1 MHLLC
6 HIRRFVSLAALVT
19 VLGAV
24 LPGGAAQAA
33 VAWAHGSPA
42 PNGVPRGPAPPFDS
56 SLLSSL
62 DLQAA
67 ANEQYGPHARLV
79 GDWKHLYGL
88 RVQLG
93 NHLHNLDVA
102 RAVRKE
108 LGTGW
113 TVAAVGPTASD
124 WRGFH
129 VGALHNQTVA
139 VMLIASDQ
147 LNDVSGVRQALAHY
161 ASVLDV
167 DYVWYK
173 LRATVA
179 PRFTTPLIVPTSIDS
194 ATWANLSTSSADD
207 THRYDLFNA
216 ELNAMEAWVPYPNT
230 RYRSVVA
237 PYAGVRPDLWL
248 GAADGGP
255 VAAGVPRETSVAC
268 DPAAPLSSHC
278 SDASY
283 AIGHELGHAYGLKHS
298 CDAYPQY
305 SNCADSIMQTGKPM
319 GAILLPPE
327 IAHLQASPFLH

>member
-1 MHLLC
+1 MRLVC
-6 HIRRFVSLAALVT
+6 RFISIAALVT
-19 VLGAV
+19 VLAGMAV
-24 LPGGAAQAA
+24 GGAAQAA
-33 VAWAHGSPA
+33 AVSARRA
-42 PNGVPRGPAPPFDS
+42 PVLTATSLGPASPFDS

-67 ANEQYGPHARLV
+67 AHEQYGPNARLV

-88 RVQLG
+88 RVQVNNRLY
-93 NHLHNLDVA
+93 NLNVA

-108 LGTGW
+108 LGPGW
-113 TVAAVGPTASD
+113 TVAAVGPTAYD

-129 VGALHNQTVA
+129 VGALHNQTVV
-139 VMLIASDQ
+139 VMLVASDQ
-147 LNDVSGVRQALAHY
+147 LNDASGVREALAHY

-173 LRATVA
+173 LRASVV
-179 PRFTTPLIVPTSIDS
+179 PRFTTPLIVPTSVNS
-194 ATWANLSTSSADD
+194 AGWANLSTSSADNA
-207 THRYDLFNA
+207 HRYDLLNA
-216 ELNAMEAWVPYPNT
+216 EMKAMKAWVPYPDS
-230 RYRSVVA
+230 RYRVVVA

-268 DPAAPLSSHC
+268 DPATPLSDEC
-278 SDASY
+278 SDAAY

-298 CDAYPQY
+298 CDTYPQY

-319 GAILLPPE
+319 SAILLPPE
-327 IAHLQASPFLH
+327 IALLQASPFLH